1 MKFPLHCYW
10 NQLWSLSA
18 PQHTKWTPPT
28 TTSGGS
34 GGSGGG
40 VVVVVVF
47 VCSCN
52 TASSVCLLSLWK
64 HEALGECRVVF
75 FPLVP
80 CQPQS
85 VLTLLFV
92 SLIVLG
98 FITARSALTAGCIS
112 DSHPASAGGSRW
124 TNACIW
130 STPET
135 GETIRNCDQCC
146 EHNLNCRQ
154 TMQLWVTQPT
164 PGWWWPRLQWD
175 KSNLYSLLTLT
186 RVSLTTATTEY
197 SHGNVNIIIYFVIL
211 IKRED
216 DVSEIITDNII
227 LLSC

>member
-1 MKFPLHCYW
+1 MK
-10 NQLWSLSA
+10 LWVS
-18 PQHTKWTPPT
+18 
-28 TTSGGS
+28 
-34 GGSGGG
+34 
-40 VVVVVVF
+40 VVLY
-47 VCSCN
+47 
-52 TASSVCLLSLWK
+52 SS
-64 HEALGECRVVF
+64 
-75 FPLVP
+75 PLVP

-85 VLTLLFV
+85 VLTSLFV
-92 SLIVLG
+92 SLVVLG
-98 FITARSALTAGCIS
+98 FINVRSALTAGCIS

-135 GETIRNCDQCC
+135 GETIRNCDQCW

-216 DVSEIITDNII
+216 DISEIITDNII
-227 LLSC
+227 LISC